1 MKIFLD
7 TANLNEIK
15 QAYKLGII
23 DGVTT
28 NPTLMCKEQKS
39 SAELLK
45 EICNVVKGPV
55 NAEVIGETSDKMVAE
70 AKELRKIDNNII
82 IKIPMTA
89 EGLKAVRELEPQGIK
104 TNVTLCFSALQAIL
118 VAKANASYI
127 SVFVGRL
134 DDAGHDG
141 MEVIRQIKE
150 IYAKYQFT
158 TKLIVASIRHPLHVV
173 ECALAGADIA
183 TIPYA
188 VLEKMFKHP
197 LTEAGIQTFLKD
209 WAKVP
214 K

>member
-15 QAYKLGII
+15 QAHKLGVV

-28 NPTLMCKEQKS
+28 NPTLMSKEQKS
-39 SAELLK
+39 YITVLK
-45 EICNVVKGPV
+45 EICSVVKGPV
-55 NAEVIGETSDKMVAE
+55 NAEVMGETSDKMIAE
-70 AKELRKIDNNII
+70 AKELIKIDTNII
-82 IKIPMTA
+82 VKIPMSL

-104 TNVTLCFSALQAIL
+104 TNVTLCFSPLQAIL

-150 IYAKYQFT
+150 IYTKYQFA
-158 TKLIVASIRHPLHVV
+158 TKLIVASIRHPLHVL
-173 ECALAGADIA
+173 ESALAGADIA

-188 VLEKMFKHP
+188 IFEKMFKHP
-197 LTEAGIQTFLKD
+197 LTDAGIQTFLKD